1 MHPDAY
7 AILAGGASAEARIKG
22 SRFLALCA
30 PVVDEAAAHALRER
44 TAAGH
49 PDASH
54 LCWALRLGRPES
66 ARALNSDDGEPGGS
80 AGAPIAR
87 ALESAGVS
95 DALCMVLR
103 WFGGTKLGVGGLVRA
118 YGGVAREALAAAPRD
133 ERLALLLL
141 EGSFDYAHEGALRA
155 LLAAGEGRVV
165 TQQRD
170 ARVQWRLALPPSAL
184 GDFNAKA
191 ADLVRGPSPFTQL
204 EEDGTSL

>member
-66 ARALNSDDGEPGGS
+66 ARAL
-80 AGAPIAR
+80 
-87 ALESAGVS
+87 ESAGVS

-141 EGSFDYAHEGALRA
+141 EGSFDYAHEGTLRA

-165 TQQRD
+165 TQRRD
-170 ARVQWRLALPPSAL
+170 ARVHWRLALPPSAL